1 MPKSTTTITTMG
13 VIRTAMAEAMSR
25 ASKGELPINDGK
37 NIVGLGNAII
47 KSVTAELKAQ
57 EMQVKLGR
65 DVPLFG
71 QMDIGGDE

>member
-37 NIVGLGNAII
+37 NIVGLGNAIT
-47 KSVTAELKAQ
+47 KSVIAELKAQ